1 MVIVSGFPY
10 KASQSVPIL
19 IELPRGSM
27 IGKGLYW
34 NKPTKNSDL
43 LGSTLNDFKYTNV
56 RIIERHLFG
65 KYRKIYSEVVL
76 HVLINFTRCSRN
88 YHR

>member
-43 LGSTLNDFKYTNV
+43 LGSTLNDFKYANG
-56 RIIERHLFG
+56 RIIYIERYLKLRF
-65 KYRKIYSEVVL
+65 K
-76 HVLINFTRCSRN
+76 
-88 YHR
+88 